1 MLTFGILWHSLV
13 RPTWSFLVR
22 RTFNFNDILVLCTIV
37 VGGPNKAHTLETN
50 AYKIQFHKD

>member
-1 MLTFGILWHSLV
+1 MEVAGLA
-13 RPTWSFLVR
+13 RKQP
-22 RTFNFNDILVLCTIV
+22 CTK